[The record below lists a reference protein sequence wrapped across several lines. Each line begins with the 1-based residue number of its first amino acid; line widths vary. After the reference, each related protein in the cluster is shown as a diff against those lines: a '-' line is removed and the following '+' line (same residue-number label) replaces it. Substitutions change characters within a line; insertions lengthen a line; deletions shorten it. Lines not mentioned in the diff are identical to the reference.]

1 MNIEIIYED
10 NDIMVIN
17 KPPGVVV
24 NEAKTV
30 YEKTIQKWFWEKYDG
45 FSKLDSLA
53 EKKKYKKMISEDF
66 EDSFGTPEEIFQTRQ
81 GIVHRLDKE
90 TSGVL
95 LLAKNPGALV
105 NLLSQFKKRTIKKKY
120 LCLAHARF
128 GVPEDTISF
137 PIARSTQN
145 RMKFRVDIDGKEATT
160 AYKVVDFY
168 DSLDLEKV
176 KAMNLTDEERLL
188 MKKNKNSYQG
198 FSLVECWPK
207 TGRTHQIRVHMAHIK
222 HPLVGDKVYLG
233 KKRVKLDPIWCSRH
247 FLHASKIEFTHPKSG
262 AVVEFEAGLPKDLKN
277 VLKLINRAE

>member
-10 NDIMVIN
+10 KNIVAIN

-24 NEAKTV
+24 NEAKIV
-30 YEKTIQKWFWEKYDG
+30 HEETIQKWFWEKFDG
-45 FSKLDSLA
+45 FKDLDKSS
-53 EKKKYKKMISEDF
+53 YQQFIPVDF
-66 EDSFGTPEEIFQTRQ
+66 QNDFGTPEEIFQTRQ

-105 NLLSQFKKRTIKKKY
+105 NLLSQFKKRTTKKKY
-120 LCLAHARF
+120 LCLAHAKF

-145 RMKFRVDIDGKEATT
+145 RMKFRVDIDGREATT
-160 AYKVVDFY
+160 SYKVVDYF
-168 DSLDLEKV
+168 SGINLSKVEESGLEGK
-176 KAMNLTDEERLL
+176 ELL
-188 MKKNKNSYQG
+188 LLKKNKNSYQG

-207 TGRTHQIRVHMAHIK
+207 TGRTHQIRVHLAHIK

-247 FLHASKIEFTHPKSG
+247 FLHASKIEFSHPLSG
-262 AVVEFEAGLPKDLKN
+262 ELMDLEATLPDDLKA
-277 VLKLINRAE
+277 VLRLLAS

>member
-10 NDIMVIN
+10 NNIMVIN

-30 YEKTIQKWFWEKYDG
+30 HEKTIQKWFWEKHEG
-45 FSKLDSLA
+45 FKGIRKASYQKLIPS
-53 EKKKYKKMISEDF
+53 DF

-105 NLLSQFKKRTIKKKY
+105 NLLSQFKKRTTKKKY

-128 GVPEDTISF
+128 GVPADTISY

-145 RMKFRVDIDGKEATT
+145 RMKFRVDIDGREATT
-160 AYKVVDFY
+160 SYNAIDFY
-168 DSLDLEKV
+168 DKLDLAQV
-176 KAMNLTDEERLL
+176 KKMNLTDKERLL
-188 MKKNKNSYQG
+188 MKKGKNSYQG

-233 KKRVKLDPIWCSRH
+233 KKRVKLDPIWCNRH
-247 FLHASKIEFTHPKSG
+247 FLHASKIEITHPKSEKI
-262 AVVEFEAGLPKDLKN
+262 VEFEAELPTDLKK
-277 VLKLINRAE
+277 VLTLLIKID

>member
-10 NDIMVIN
+10 KDIAVIN

-30 YEKTIQKWFWEKYDG
+30 QEETIQKWFWEKHDG
-45 FSKLDSLA
+45 FKGTRKASYQKL
-53 EKKKYKKMISEDF
+53 IPEDF
-66 EDSFGTPEEIFQTRQ
+66 EDTFGTPEEIFKTRQ

-95 LLAKNPGALV
+95 LLAKNPGSLV
-105 NLLSQFKKRTIKKKY
+105 NLLSQFKKRTTKKKY

-128 GVPEDTISF
+128 GVPEDIISF

-145 RMKFRVDIDGKEATT
+145 RMKFRVDIDGREANT
-160 AYKVVDFY
+160 AYKAIEFFDN
-168 DSLDLEKV
+168 LDLGKLEKSGV
-176 KAMNLTDEERLL
+176 GEKELKLL
-188 MKKNKNSYQG
+188 KKNKNSYQG

-222 HPLVGDKVYLG
+222 HPLVGDKLYLG
-233 KKRVKLDPIWCSRH
+233 KKRVKFDPIWCNRH
-247 FLHASKIEFTHPKSG
+247 FLHASKIEFIHPKSRE
-262 AVVEFEAGLPKDLKN
+262 VLEMEAELPNDLKK
-277 VLKLINRAE
+277 VLTLLNKVD